1 MKLFGQTNLNNM
13 TKQKTIQRIKD
24 ILSVEGC
31 FWIGELEAERA
42 GVVVGELGKFIGLA
56 EYFSEDFCEVNVY
69 EPSSMSSDEV
79 DVYDAKY
86 EDLSEDVLQE
96 ILLVVE
102 QREAENIRT
111 EKRIAD

>member
-1 MKLFGQTNLNNM
+1 M

-31 FWIGELEAERA
+31 FWIGELEDERA

-56 EYFSEDFCEVNVY
+56 EYFSEDFCEVNIY
-69 EPSSMSSDEV
+69 EPSSMSSDEI
-79 DVYDAKY
+79 DTYDAKY

-111 EKRIAD
+111 EKRVSN

>member
-1 MKLFGQTNLNNM
+1 M
-13 TKQKTIQRIKD
+13 TKQEIIDRIKS

-31 FWIGELEAERA
+31 FWIGELEVETT

-69 EPSSMSSDEV
+69 EPSSMSSDEI
-79 DVYDAKY
+79 DTYDAKY
-86 EDLSEDVLQE
+86 EDLNDDVLQR
-96 ILLVVE
+96 ILEVVE
-102 QREAENIRT
+102 QKEAENIRT